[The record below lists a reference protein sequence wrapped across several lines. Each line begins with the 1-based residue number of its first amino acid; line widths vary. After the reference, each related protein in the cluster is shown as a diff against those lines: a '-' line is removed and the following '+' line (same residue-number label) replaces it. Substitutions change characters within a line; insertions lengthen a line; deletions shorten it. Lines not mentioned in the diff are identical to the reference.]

1 MLFFCF
7 ITGIL
12 NSLNYV
18 FNIFSFESTLFVDF
32 CYTIRIITRIFIV
45 FNIINSIFNF
55 YPSKLTQERYEQLW
69 YEASTSASSKSMTH
83 KTLILNAPC
92 SISRTI
98 RRIPPKKHW
107 KHRPRVFWGICG
119 HQNLHSCVRVWLA
132 ACGQPGNFCFLPLP
146 AVPWPCGFC
155 GKLICSF
162 GLIQNCTFHTPSLG
176 IHALASL
183 RKQKFLIS
191 PFFNGNPAKICYNE
205 RYRSWFYFCRES

>member
-12 NSLNYV
+12 NSLNQV

-107 KHRPRVFWGICG
+107 KHRPRVFWGIYG
-119 HQNLHSCVRVWLA
+119 HQNLHSCVLVWLA
-132 ACGQPGNFCFLPLP
+132 VCGQLGNFCFLPLP

-155 GKLICSF
+155 GKLTCSF
-162 GLIQNCTFHTPSLG
+162 DLIPKLHVSHIIFGYSCT
-176 IHALASL
+176 
-183 RKQKFLIS
+183 R
-191 PFFNGNPAKICYNE
+191 FFEKTKVFDF
-205 RYRSWFYFCRES
+205 SFF